1 MARRLDYLGD
11 VEALIAVVKNGS
23 MTGAAVQLS
32 TTPSALSRAVTRLET
47 RLGAQLLRRTHA
59 QAQPD
64 RSRPRLL

>member
-1 MARRLDYLGD
+1 MARRLDDLGD

-47 RLGAQLLRRTHA
+47 RLGAQLLRRTTRKLSLTEA
-59 QAQPD
+59 GRAY
-64 RSRPRLL
+64 